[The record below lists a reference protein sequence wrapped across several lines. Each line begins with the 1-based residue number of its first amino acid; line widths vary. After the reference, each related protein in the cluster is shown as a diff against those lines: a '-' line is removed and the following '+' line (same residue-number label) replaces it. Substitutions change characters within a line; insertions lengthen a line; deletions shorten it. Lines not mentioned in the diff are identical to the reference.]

1 CSWRPARRSRH
12 AAGTTPLPRHP
23 TRRRPSR
30 PRSPPPPRRPRPR
43 STPRTRH
50 RPRGR
55 GPPPRAPPSI
65 PTRGSRSSSVW
76 IGPGPSTATDCSS
89 SPPVPGATPPSPA
102 PSSAPG
108 RRSSLCRPRP
118 TPPACTTS
126 SSATGTGP
134 GWCDRTSR
142 AGTSSRGAPPS
153 GMKER
158 WPLPAIPA
166 APSADGRPPHARP
179 EGIPGAITSNRT
191 ESATGRTSTMDVAI
205 AGGHGKIAL
214 HLAEQLSG
222 QGHRVRALIR
232 NPDHADDVSATGATP
247 VLLDLE
253 RAGVEE
259 VAEAVAGADA
269 VVFAAG
275 AGPGSGAPRKYT
287 VDRDG
292 SILLADAAERAGV
305 RRFLQISAMGADEP
319 PATGDE
325 VWVAYLD

>member
-1 CSWRPARRSRH
+1 
-12 AAGTTPLPRHP
+12 
-23 TRRRPSR
+23 
-30 PRSPPPPRRPRPR
+30 
-43 STPRTRH
+43 
-50 RPRGR
+50 
-55 GPPPRAPPSI
+55 
-65 PTRGSRSSSVW
+65 
-76 IGPGPSTATDCSS
+76 
-89 SPPVPGATPPSPA
+89 
-102 PSSAPG
+102 
-108 RRSSLCRPRP
+108 
-118 TPPACTTS
+118 
-126 SSATGTGP
+126 
-134 GWCDRTSR
+134 
-142 AGTSSRGAPPS
+142 
-153 GMKER
+153 
-158 WPLPAIPA
+158 
-166 APSADGRPPHARP
+166 
-179 EGIPGAITSNRT
+179 ITSNRT

-325 VWVAYLD
+325 VWVASLDAKAQAEADLRSRDLDWTILRPGRLVDSAPAGSVTLSAGRVGRDSIARADVAAVI